1 MSPSSVPR
9 RAAVL
14 PLAAALL
21 LAGAAFSAAA
31 GGGAHVERIR
41 QELPLTAAEF
51 EHGDCPA
58 ELVPADRDGWHFALP
73 GGSTVLT
80 RLTVTFEPGGRQVV
94 TAFGPPDDRHA
105 YVASAPGARLVG
117 AVAETEG
124 ADIEYVGLSHT
135 CPATVGAAAGGEG
148 DGPARGVDEQVTAT
162 TVSAVAAADDLPETG
177 AGSVTGLVFAAA
189 LLVATGG
196 AIAVRDRKGG
206 AGG

>member
-14 PLAAALL
+14 PLAASLL

-41 QELPLTAAEF
+41 QELPVAAAEF
-51 EHGDCPA
+51 AHGDCPA

-124 ADIEYVGLSHT
+124 ADIEYVDLSHT
-135 CPATVGAAAGGEG
+135 CPATVTAAAGGEG
-148 DGPARGVDEQVTAT
+148 DGPTRGAEQVTAT
-162 TVSAVAAADDLPETG
+162 TTSAVTAADDLAETG

-196 AIAVRDRKGG
+196 AIVVRDRKGG
-206 AGG
+206 AGN

>member
-14 PLAAALL
+14 PLAASLL

-31 GGGAHVERIR
+31 GGGAHVERTS
-41 QELPLTAAEF
+41 QELPVTAAEF

-94 TAFGPPDDRHA
+94 TSFGPPDDRHA

-124 ADIEYVGLSHT
+124 ADVGHVAPSHT
-135 CPATVGAAAGGEG
+135 CPASVAAAAGGEG
-148 DGPARGVDEQVTAT
+148 PARGADEQVTAT
-162 TVSAVAAADDLPETG
+162 TASRVTTAGDLAETG

-196 AIAVRDRKGG
+196 AIMVRDRKGG
-206 AGG
+206 AGS